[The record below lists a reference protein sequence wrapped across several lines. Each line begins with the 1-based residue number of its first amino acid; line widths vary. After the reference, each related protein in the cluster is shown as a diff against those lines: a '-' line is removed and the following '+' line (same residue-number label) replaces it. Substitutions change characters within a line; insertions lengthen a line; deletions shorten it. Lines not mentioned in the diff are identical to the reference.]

1 MELNA
6 WKDKEI
12 TRLYWVTLSIF
23 SHWLGDFHRTN
34 TIACPKLTRIYM
46 LGAACSHSSC
56 FSRLAAG
63 AAQEQLQESLS
74 SSQIDSDNP
83 SMQANDAWI
92 PHSFPR
98 SLGRVQAFHLRV
110 PLLFLIP
117 SCAAKLSKL
126 QQLHQS
132 TGKTCPASRLKQQ
145 KCLSRGNPTTLL
157 FVIFAPSVPC
167 HGSLL
172 FYFNTAWNL

>member
-1 MELNA
+1 MIKMIFVGISFLLKKEMGFCYSRLSKSKAAIGGDKCHSHMELNA
-6 WKDKEI
+6 RKDKEI
-12 TRLYWVTLSIF
+12 TRLYWVALSIF
-23 SHWLGDFHRTN
+23 SHWLRDSHRTN

-92 PHSFPR
+92 PHPFPR
-98 SLGRVQAFHLRV
+98 SLGSVQAFHLRV

-117 SCAAKLSKL
+117 PCAAKLSKL
-126 QQLHQS
+126 Q
-132 TGKTCPASRLKQQ
+132 
-145 KCLSRGNPTTLL
+145 
-157 FVIFAPSVPC
+157 
-167 HGSLL
+167 
-172 FYFNTAWNL
+172 